1 MENKISEFIC
11 KFCNKPYGMEFYCE
25 HYNGGSPT
33 VIHPYIKNNSNL
45 LVPIII
51 KNKK

>member
-11 KFCNKPYGMEFYCE
+11 KFCNKPYGREFYCE
-25 HYNGGSPT
+25 HYNVGSPT